1 MLAVLDQAP
10 TNGSAE
16 IGPEE
21 NSSHP
26 LTSMLTQ
33 PKSGP
38 KNIKIPHMPKKVEE
52 KAVEETPIADTILEI
67 ENLKK
72 EEAIECVSSLLEEKK
87 NVDFK
92 LGGVLAAILRNK
104 WFAPHDTFSEFVE
117 TKFGLSYRWAK
128 DRIDIFDAVTK
139 SKMDDENF
147 IGLSCCKLREIARVI
162 TPENV
167 NEWIAISHQHTVVE
181 LKEMVKAYKA
191 KGNPKAITQQSAKPT
206 RKKTFKFH
214 DGQMASVDAAIA
226 KAKEVAGAQDD
237 EAALEYICRDFA
249 DDISAARME
258 ERIKKLG
265 AEASLKLFEKC
276 FPDVDLN
283 AVLPADTTA

>member
-1 MLAVLDQAP
+1 MPPVLDQEP
-10 TNGSAE
+10 TDGSAE

-21 NSSHP
+21 NSTGST
-26 LTSMLTQ
+26 TSMPTE
-33 PKSGP
+33 PKTGP
-38 KNIKIPHMPKKVEE
+38 KNLKIPHMPKKVEE

-72 EEAIECVSSLLEEKK
+72 EEAIQCVSSLLEEKK

-117 TKFGLSYRWAK
+117 KKFGLSYRWAK

-167 NEWIAISHQHTVVE
+167 SEWIAISHQHTVVE
-181 LKEMVKAYKA
+181 LKEKVKAHK
-191 KGNPKAITQQSAKPT
+191 KEHDPKAIRQQSATPT
-206 RKKTFKFH
+206 RKKTFKFQE
-214 DGQMASVDAAIA
+214 DQMASVDAAIA

-249 DDISAARME
+249 DDVSAARME

-265 AEASLKLFEKC
+265 AEASLKLFDKC
-276 FPDVDLN
+276 FPEVEIN
-283 AVLPADTTA
+283 AVLPAETTA